1 MTGKKSSWTYGA
13 LTAATGRE
21 YADVDTPIVD
31 GSGITRHEM
40 LIEPATSYNV
50 FRLQRDLRGSS
61 NIGALVTGVFRER
74 ADDAFT
80 GGFDHNIRWDQNR
93 ARLDGHWVITHAPGP
108 NGMRTSGGGVTNF
121 NVSRKNFNI
130 GTHYDHFGRDFRVN
144 DIGFFR
150 TRANRNQA
158 EGYAEVGQPDPWK
171 IFRRFWGFSSYGY
184 GWTDERLIINDY
196 FETGVSFQFL
206 NYWNFNFGG
215 GRNGDVYDDL
225 DTRGGPPIFKP
236 GSQFLFY
243 NANSDSRK
251 RWQLNLGGNFWRNA
265 VGGSGGNARTG
276 VSFQPNDRV
285 LASVSINYSAGLDI
299 AQWIINQD
307 PDGDGV
313 FDHVY
318 GTLDRDVVDMT
329 FRTTYSFN
337 RDLTLQ
343 MYLQPFVAVGDYND
357 IRRLARPMSF
367 EFEPV
372 TIPYD
377 PDFNTKSLRGNVVL
391 RWEYLR
397 GSTLFVVWDM
407 SQADYSRPGQFS
419 VFRDLGDTFNGNS
432 TNVLMVK
439 ASYWFN
445 R

>member
-1 MTGKKSSWTYGA
+1 MK
-13 LTAATGRE
+13 
-21 YADVDTPIVD
+21 
-31 GSGITRHEM
+31 
-40 LIEPATSYNV
+40 
-50 FRLQRDLRGSS
+50 
-61 NIGALVTGVFRER
+61 
-74 ADDAFT
+74 
-80 GGFDHNIRWDQNR
+80 
-93 ARLDGHWVITHAPGP
+93 
-108 NGMRTSGGGVTNF
+108 TSGGGVTNF

-276 VSFQPNDRV
+276 VSFQPNDRC
-285 LASVSINYSAGLDI
+285 
-299 AQWIINQD
+299 W
-307 PDGDGV
+307 P
-313 FDHVY
+313 
-318 GTLDRDVVDMT
+318 R
-329 FRTTYSFN
+329 
-337 RDLTLQ
+337 
-343 MYLQPFVAVGDYND
+343 
-357 IRRLARPMSF
+357 
-367 EFEPV
+367 
-372 TIPYD
+372 
-377 PDFNTKSLRGNVVL
+377 
-391 RWEYLR
+391 
-397 GSTLFVVWDM
+397 
-407 SQADYSRPGQFS
+407 SRP
-419 VFRDLGDTFNGNS
+419 TTAPAS
-432 TNVLMVK
+432 TSRSGSSIRTRT
-439 ASYWFN
+439 ATACSITSTARSIATSWT
-445 R
+445 

>member
-1 MTGKKSSWTYGA
+1 M
-13 LTAATGRE
+13 
-21 YADVDTPIVD
+21 
-31 GSGITRHEM
+31 
-40 LIEPATSYNV
+40 
-50 FRLQRDLRGSS
+50 
-61 NIGALVTGVFRER
+61 
-74 ADDAFT
+74 
-80 GGFDHNIRWDQNR
+80 RW
-93 ARLDGHWVITHAPGP
+93 DGHWVFTHAPGV
-108 NGMRTSGGGVTNF
+108 GGVKTSGGGVTNF
-121 NVSRKNFNI
+121 NASRKNFNI
-130 GTHYDHFGRDFRVN
+130 GTHFDHFGRDFRVN

-184 GWTDERLIINDY
+184 GWTDQRLNINDY
-196 FETGVSFQFL
+196 LEAGLSWQFL

-225 DTRGGPPIFKP
+225 DTRGGPPIVKP
-236 GSQFLFY
+236 GARFMFW

-251 RWQLNLGGNFWRNA
+251 RWQLNLGGNVWRND
-265 VGGSGGNARTG
+265 VGGSGGNARAS

-285 LASVSINYSAGLDI
+285 LASVSTNYSAGIDI
-299 AQWIINQD
+299 AQWITNQD

-313 FDHVY
+313 LDYVY

-329 FRTTYSFN
+329 FRATYSFN
-337 RDLTLQ
+337 RDLTVQ
-343 MYLQPFVAVGDYND
+343 MYLQPFVAVGDYDN
-357 IRRLARPMSF
+357 IRRLARAYSF

-372 TIPYD
+372 AMAYD

-391 RWEYLR
+391 RWEYVR

-407 SQADYSRPGQFS
+407 SQVDYARPGQFS
-419 VFRDLGDTFNGNS
+419 VFRDLGGTFGGS
-432 TNVLMVK
+432 ATNVLMVK
-439 ASYWFN
+439 TTYWFN

>member
-1 MTGKKSSWTYGA
+1 M
-13 LTAATGRE
+13 
-21 YADVDTPIVD
+21 DTPIVD
-31 GSGITRHEM
+31 GSGITRAEM

-50 FRLQRDLRGSS
+50 VRLQRDVMGSS

-80 GGFDHNIRWDQNR
+80 GGIDHNLRWDQNR
-93 ARLDGHWVITHAPGP
+93 VRWDGHWVVTHAPGP
-108 NGMRTSGGGVTNF
+108 DGMKTSGGGVTNF

-158 EGYAEVGQPDPWK
+158 EGYAEVGQPDPGK

-196 FETGVSFQFL
+196 FEGGVSFQFL

-265 VGGSGGNARTG
+265 VGGSGGNARAG
-276 VSFQPNDRV
+276 VSFQPNDRI
-285 LASVSINYSAGLDI
+285 LASLSANYSAGIDI
-299 AQWIINQD
+299 AQWITNQD

-313 FDHVY
+313 LDHVY

-337 RDLTLQ
+337 RDLTRADVSAAVRRGRGLQ
-343 MYLQPFVAVGDYND
+343 RHPPARAALLVRVRAGDDRLRSGLQHQVAARQRRAPVGVSARQHAVRGVGYVSG
-357 IRRLARPMSF
+357 RLLTARPVQPLPRPRRHVRRQRD
-367 EFEPV
+367 ERADGEGDLLVQPL
-372 TIPYD
+372 IAGPEG
-377 PDFNTKSLRGNVVL
+377 PALR
-391 RWEYLR
+391 
-397 GSTLFVVWDM
+397 S
-407 SQADYSRPGQFS
+407 
-419 VFRDLGDTFNGNS
+419 
-432 TNVLMVK
+432 
-439 ASYWFN
+439 
-445 R
+445 